1 MGETLV
7 LLHGFAGTRHTWEEV
22 SAHMGRQDM
31 GPQGYLPLAL
41 DLPGHGEAAGVEP
54 PITFRGSVEHVLA
67 DCPERF
73 ALAGYSL
80 GGRIALQ
87 VALAAPER
95 VSRLVLVSTTA
106 GISDAAERAARRD
119 ADRLL
124 ADELERIPYERF
136 IERWRAQ
143 PLFAQDPPSVSA
155 LAVAEH
161 HRNRPDALA
170 AALRGLGTGEMEPMW
185 NRLSTLEMPVLVIV
199 GERDVKFRAL
209 GERLLAP
216 LGNGR
221 LLTAP
226 GGHVLPLESPAALA
240 RAFAECSPE

>member
-1 MGETLV
+1 VRETLV

-22 SAHMGRQDM
+22 AAHIGRQ
-31 GPQGYLPLAL
+31 GAGQQGYRPLAL
-41 DLPGHGEAAGVEP
+41 DLPGHGEAAGAES
-54 PITFRGSVEHVLA
+54 PITFEGSVEHVLA
-67 DCPERF
+67 GCPERF

-106 GISDAAERAARRD
+106 GISDPAERAERRD
-119 ADRLL
+119 ADRRL
-124 ADELERIPYERF
+124 ADELERVPYETF
-136 IERWRAQ
+136 IARWRAH
-143 PLFAQDPPSVSA
+143 PLFARDPPSVSA

-161 HRNRPDALA
+161 RRNRPDALA
-170 AALRGLGTGEMEPMW
+170 AALRGLGTGEMDPLW
-185 NRLSTLEMPVLVIV
+185 HRLSGLEMPVLVIV
-199 GERDVKFRAL
+199 GERDEKFRAL
-209 GERLLAP
+209 GDRLLAL

-240 RAFAECSPE
+240 TAFAERSPA